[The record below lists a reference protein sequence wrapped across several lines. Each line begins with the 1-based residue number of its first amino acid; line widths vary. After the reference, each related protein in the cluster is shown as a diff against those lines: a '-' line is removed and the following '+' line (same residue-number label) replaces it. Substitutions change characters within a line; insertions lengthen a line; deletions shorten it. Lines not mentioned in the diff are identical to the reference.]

1 MQIIGCLINEPM
13 LLAAPKIY
21 IDEQL
26 DFTEKMHKLVYGAI
40 YNSFNNGMNKITPI
54 DIDNYLSAFSVNYDY
69 YKNSNGLQYLNDVSN
84 FAQQDNFFY
93 YYDRFKKLSLL
104 RYLKSQGYNIKEI
117 YDEDIQSPKNEIEME
132 EKFNEMTLNDIFV
145 RKVY

>member
-117 YDEDIQSPKNEIEME
+117 YDEDIQSSKN
-132 EKFNEMTLNDIFV
+132 
-145 RKVY
+145 

>member
-13 LLAAPKIY
+13 LLADLKIY

-40 YNSFNNGMNKITPI
+40 YNSFNNEMNKITPI
-54 DIDNYLSAFSVNYDY
+54 EIDNYLSAYSVNYDY

>member
-104 RYLKSQGYNIKEI
+104 RYIKSQGYNIKEI

>member
-1 MQIIGCLINEPM
+1 
-13 LLAAPKIY
+13 
-21 IDEQL
+21 
-26 DFTEKMHKLVYGAI
+26 
-40 YNSFNNGMNKITPI
+40 MNKITPI

-104 RYLKSQGYNIKEI
+104 RYIKSQGYNIKEI
-117 YDEDIQSPKNEIEME
+117 YDEDIQSSKN
-132 EKFNEMTLNDIFV
+132 
-145 RKVY
+145 

>member
-1 MQIIGCLINEPM
+1 MQVIGCLLNEPM
-13 LLAAPKIY
+13 LLADPKVY

-40 YNSFNNGMNKITPI
+40 YNLFNNGMNNITPI
-54 DIDNYLSAFSVNYDY
+54 DVDNYLSTYSVNYDY
-69 YKNSNGLQYLNDVSN
+69 YKNSNGLQYLNDASD

-104 RYLKSQGYNIKEI
+104 RYFKANNISE
-117 YDEDIQSPKNEIEME
+117 
-132 EKFNEMTLNDIFV
+132 
-145 RKVY
+145 

>member
-1 MQIIGCLINEPM
+1 MNNQILQKN
-13 LLAAPKIY
+13 
-21 IDEQL
+21 D
-26 DFTEKMHKLVYGAI
+26 KLVYGAI
-40 YNSFNNGMNKITPI
+40 CDSFNNGMNKITPI

-117 YDEDIQSPKNEIEME
+117 YDEVIQSSKN
-132 EKFNEMTLNDIFV
+132 
-145 RKVY
+145 